1 MPYIR
6 FEVNQDLSQEKKA
19 MIGRGAAQGVTVIPG
34 KIADR
39 TMVHVSDRCGFYFH
53 GSDRP
58 IAFVEIRLFNKAE
71 KKHKKALAESLYLVL
86 DRELGIAKDD
96 VYMNIIELS
105 SWGKDGSLIFS
116 ENWDG

>member
-6 FEVNQDLSQEKKA
+6 FELNQDLPQDKKMA
-19 MIGRGAAQGVTVIPG
+19 IARGAAQSVTVIPG
-34 KIADR
+34 KVADR
-39 TMVHVSDRCGFYFH
+39 TMAHVSDRCSFYFH

-71 KKHKKALAESLYLVL
+71 KQHKKALAESLYSVL
-86 DRELGIAKDD
+86 DRELEIAKDD
-96 VYMNIIELS
+96 VYMNFIELS
-105 SWGKDGSLIFS
+105 AWGKDGSLTFS

>member
-6 FEVNQDLSQEKKA
+6 FELNQDLPQEKRA
-19 MIGRGAAQGVTVIPG
+19 MIGRGAAQSATVIPG

-71 KKHKKALAESLYLVL
+71 N
-86 DRELGIAKDD
+86 
-96 VYMNIIELS
+96 NIRKRLPRVCTRS
-105 SWGKDGSLIFS
+105 
-116 ENWDG
+116 